1 MLLLFS
7 KTMPYDFRSSG
18 SSAFVFSLFDISGS
32 SSSSLG
38 GRSTADANY
47 LRNATADDANSGVL
61 VHGDLPSHHFRRNI
75 WAIVMA
81 MVIIRTSIS
90 ESLIFNSLLI

>member
-1 MLLLFS
+1 MLLFFS
-7 KTMPYDFRSSG
+7 ETMPYDFRSG
-18 SSAFVFSLFDISGS
+18 SAFVFCLFDISGGS
-32 SSSSLG
+32 SSSSLR
-38 GRSTADANY
+38 GRCTTDANY
-47 LRNATADDANSGVL
+47 LGKATADDANSGVL